1 MKILQTV
8 VDDNYIATLKQWT
21 EEITD
26 VNHSVLFHIYVPY
39 ELDDGWQQ
47 VQQVYENLS
56 KVFPNPQCIGC
67 SANGEIYDG
76 GITDGE
82 IVVSATICED
92 PDTKI
97 TVLPYFILRER
108 MEDKEF
114 MESLQAVSNLRGIEM
129 VSAAEYQRMEDAG
142 HYIDLLPESVEVF
155 GGVAVGDEDHPAYVF
170 ANGEVCS
177 YDGTVFAV
185 YSGPNLHME
194 AIRMFGWKAI
204 GYPFEVTRSDGPI
217 IYELDHK
224 PAYDVYNH
232 YLHIDKDKNFFYEAL
247 EFPWEV
253 EVGDGIDGY
262 IRHAKSVQP
271 DGAIVMS
278 STIPQ
283 GSRVRM
289 TYGDPRRMID
299 HTKRAGERICAFSPD
314 ALILINCMGRKL
326 FWAERC
332 NDEVRELARYAPS
345 VGFSALGEIMRYRS
359 TTLLNNLSIVAVA
372 MREGEAKQTAPVDD
386 SHVVQTAELPITAR
400 LAIFINT
407 ITEEL
412 MEKNQQLNEMLYK
425 ASHDYLTGMFN
436 RGAIESMIYNTSEEN
451 WYLMMFDLDD
461 FKQINDTYGH
471 AEGDGVLQDI
481 ANYLVPQVKNNNRI
495 DVGRW
500 GGEEFMVLGRD
511 YSQEEMIE
519 IAECIRDQVKNPEVM
534 HRPITVSIGLTK
546 HQPGESAKDV
556 IDRVDAL
563 LYRAKNEG
571 KDRICSDI

>member
-8 VDDNYIATLKQWT
+8 VDENFTQTLDQWAGEIQKNYSA
-21 EEITD
+21 
-26 VNHSVLFHIYVPY
+26 LFHIFVPY

-47 VQQVYENLS
+47 VQQAYRDLEQ
-56 KVFPNPQCIGC
+56 VFPHPQCIGC
-67 SANGEIYDG
+67 SANGEIYNG

-92 PDTKI
+92 PETRI
-97 TVLPYFILRER
+97 EVLSCQTVRDSLEGDALLER
-108 MEDKEF
+108 FLEIPG
-114 MESLQAVSNLRGIEM
+114 LRGIEIL
-129 VSAAEYQRMEDAG
+129 SATDYHRMKEGGDSLDRLPAE
-142 HYIDLLPESVEVF
+142 VEIF
-155 GGVAVGDEDHPAYVF
+155 GGVAVGDEDHPSYVF
-170 ANGEVCS
+170 VNGETYS
-177 YDGTVFAV
+177 TDGSVFAV

-194 AIRMFGWKAI
+194 ATRMFGWKAI
-204 GYPFEVTRSDGPI
+204 GYPFEVTRSEGPVV
-217 IYELDHK
+217 YELDHK
-224 PAYDVYNH
+224 PAYEVYNH

-253 EVGDGIDGY
+253 EVGEGMDGY
-262 IRHAKSVQP
+262 IRHAKSVGE

-278 STIPQ
+278 SDIPE
-283 GSRVRM
+283 GSRVRI

-299 HTKRAGERICAFSPD
+299 HTKRAGERIRAFAPD
-314 ALILINCMGRKL
+314 ALVLINCMGRKL

-332 NDEVRELARYAPS
+332 NDEMRELARFAPS
-345 VGFSALGEIMRYRS
+345 VGFSALGEIMRYNS
-359 TTLLNNLSIVAVA
+359 ITLLNNLSIVAVA
-372 MREGEAKQTAPVDD
+372 MREGEVTKEVAVDD

-412 MEKNQQLNEMLYK
+412 MEKNQQLNEMLFK
-425 ASHDYLTGMFN
+425 ASHDYLTGMYN

-451 WYLMMFDLDD
+451 WYLLMFDLDD

-471 AEGDGVLQDI
+471 GEGDGVLQDI
-481 ANYLVPQVKNNNRI
+481 ANYLVPRVKNSNRI

-500 GGEEFMVLGRD
+500 GGEEFMVLGLGYTRA
-511 YSQEEMIE
+511 EIME
-519 IAECIRDQVKNPEVM
+519 IAECIREQAKNPEVM

>member
-8 VDDNYIATLKQWT
+8 VDENFTQTLDQWAGEIQKNYSA
-21 EEITD
+21 
-26 VNHSVLFHIYVPY
+26 LFHIFVPY
-39 ELDDGWQQ
+39 ELEDGWQQ
-47 VQQVYENLS
+47 MQQAYRDLEQ
-56 KVFPNPQCIGC
+56 VFPHSQCIGC

-76 GITDGE
+76 GITDGQ

-92 PDTKI
+92 SETRIEVLSCQTVRASLEGDALLERFLEIPD
-97 TVLPYFILRER
+97 
-108 MEDKEF
+108 
-114 MESLQAVSNLRGIEM
+114 LRGIEIL
-129 VSAAEYQRMEDAG
+129 SATDYQRMKDG
-142 HYIDLLPESVEVF
+142 GDTLDRLPAEVEIF
-155 GGVAVGDEDHPAYVF
+155 GGVAVGDEAHPSYVF
-170 ANGEVCS
+170 VNGEAFS
-177 YDGTVFAV
+177 TDGSVFAV
-185 YSGPNLHME
+185 YSGSNLHME
-194 AIRMFGWKAI
+194 ATRMFGWKAI
-204 GYPFEVTRSDGPI
+204 GYPFEVTRSEGPVV
-217 IYELDHK
+217 YELDHK
-224 PAYDVYNH
+224 PAYEVYNH

-253 EVGDGIDGY
+253 EVDANIDGY
-262 IRHAKSVQP
+262 IRHAKSVRE

-278 STIPQ
+278 SDIPQ
-283 GSRVRM
+283 GSHVRM

-299 HTKRAGERICAFSPD
+299 HTKRAGERIRAFAPD
-314 ALILINCMGRKL
+314 ALVLFNCMGRKL

-332 NDEVRELARYAPS
+332 NDEMRELARFAPS
-345 VGFSALGEIMRYRS
+345 VGFSALGEIMRYNS
-359 TTLLNNLSIVAVA
+359 ITLLNNLSIVAVA
-372 MREGEAKQTAPVDD
+372 MREGEVTREVTVDD

-481 ANYLVPQVKNNNRI
+481 ANYLVPRVKNSNRI

-500 GGEEFMVLGRD
+500 GGEEFMVLGLGYTRA
-511 YSQEEMIE
+511 EMIE

-546 HQPGESAKDV
+546 HRAGESAKET

-571 KDRICSDI
+571 KDRICNDI